1 MNKEQALK
9 IFAELGI
16 PPSEALY
23 ALEDFR
29 RARTNFAEEE
39 YTTKE
44 HTRRLEAAYTL
55 LRTK

>member
-9 IFAELGI
+9 IFAELEL

-29 RARTNFAEEE
+29 RARTNFTEEE
-39 YTTKE
+39 YPPKE
-44 HTRRLEAAYTL
+44 HARRLEAAYIL
-55 LRTK
+55 LGTK